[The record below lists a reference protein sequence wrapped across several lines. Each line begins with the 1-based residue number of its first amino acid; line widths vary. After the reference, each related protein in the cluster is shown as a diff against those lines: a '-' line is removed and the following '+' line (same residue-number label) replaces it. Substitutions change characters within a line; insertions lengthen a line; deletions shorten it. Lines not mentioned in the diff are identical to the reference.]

1 MLLQPSVSS
10 NSQIWD
16 VTLENL
22 GLLLTSLS
30 HNFDVLGT
38 FCGRKY
44 VHLDVFRNTDPTA
57 TGMETDVAGLP
68 RGSEKKCG
76 NMKTHFTVNTAAAVC
91 PMAKKQY
98 VGSFFRNSFPS
109 VPMKLNVCE

>member
-1 MLLQPSVSS
+1 M
-10 NSQIWD
+10 
-16 VTLENL
+16 
-22 GLLLTSLS
+22 SLS
-30 HNFDVLGT
+30 QNFDILGT
-38 FCGRKY
+38 FCGRKYMY

-57 TGMETDVAGLP
+57 TGMEMDVAGLP

-91 PMAKKQY
+91 PMVKKTVAY

-109 VPMKLNVCE
+109 VPIKLSVCV